1 MHSVVALLSSSLVGV
16 REGDGLTDYLYT
28 TTISIRPVPHAID
41 RDVVYKV
48 KQPTA
53 SRGSTAQQQQQS
65 SRSRDAYREEQQG
78 FYRPAVFVDEIG
90 LTSDKYVVL
99 NETVRELPLKIS
111 FGPLSLQ
118 VRVTCAMLLVVIY
131 LMNAAACRP
140 PTLSEVVARIHS
152 GGIPHLSAGAGLH
165 CQGPGRRPQVR
176 LRLHCQLHPLDC
188 DEH

>member
-16 REGDGLTDYLYT
+16 REGDELTDYLYT

-53 SRGSTAQQQQQS
+53 SRGSTGQQQQQS
-65 SRSRDAYREEQQG
+65 SRSRDAYREERQG

-118 VRVTCAMLLVVIY
+118 VRVSHLCYASSRHLPDE
-131 LMNAAACRP
+131 CCC
-140 PTLSEVVARIHS
+140 LSPSHPIRGGCSCPLWRNPSPLS
-152 GGIPHLSAGAGLH
+152 GSWASLPRTWMMSAGKT
-165 CQGPGRRPQVR
+165 
-176 LRLHCQLHPLDC
+176 
-188 DEH
+188 